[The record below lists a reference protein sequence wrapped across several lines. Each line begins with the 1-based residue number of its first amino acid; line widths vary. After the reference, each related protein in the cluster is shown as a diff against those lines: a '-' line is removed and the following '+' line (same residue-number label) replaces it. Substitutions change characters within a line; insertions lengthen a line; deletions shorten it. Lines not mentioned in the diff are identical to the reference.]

1 MRLVLRW
8 MRDVMAITTCRS
20 LLRARED
27 ESLAHA
33 AARARTELDE
43 ADAAPFDTWAEV
55 IGPVWRVLGAR
66 KGENTLAAAERVV
79 RERDRALTRLLFAP
93 ASVVCSGCAA
103 EIGPLDE
110 PSDAWRQVDGAWRHQ
125 CGDSDDVHPSVTI
138 TWTTARVR
146 SLRAAWQRVHDLRKL
161 ADGGAKS

>member
-93 ASVVCSGCAA
+93 ASVVCSECAA
-103 EIGPLDE
+103 EFGPLDG
-110 PSDAWRQVDGAWRHQ
+110 PSPAWRQVDGAWRHQ
-125 CGDSDDVHPSVTI
+125 CGASEHMAPTVSL

-146 SLRAAWQRVHDLRKL
+146 SLRAEWQREQQMRKL
-161 ADGGAKS
+161 AEEGMEP